1 MIKINKK
8 TIGIPRS
15 LLYYKYFPLW
25 KAFFEELDFEVVISE
40 KTNNKIVERG
50 GRYAIDE
57 ICIPLKLYY
66 GHVLDLMDK
75 KVDYLFVP
83 RYISTTFGTY
93 MCPKFL
99 GLPDLIRGTINDL
112 PKLIEMDIDLRKKP
126 KWLSAYE
133 TARRLGKRLSEIKKA
148 YESAIN
154 TYHNFRKFMVKGYDF
169 QQAINLAQR
178 KNPDEIPNRKVKEDS
193 ATIALIGHGYNVHD
207 PYINMDLIKKLRKM
221 NARVVVLEN
230 LPLEIFKN
238 QTIITNTLKN
248 YWGNEEEILSAM
260 NYLFEQKNIDGI
272 IFICSFCCGPDSLID
287 EIITRDAKKIE
298 IPYICLVLD
307 EHSGQAGVVTR
318 VEAFVDMIIRKKRN
332 LKIAAAPEIEVQAKK
347 RRIKHNEG

>member
-1 MIKINKK
+1 MIKITKK
-8 TIGIPRS
+8 TVGIPRS

-25 KAFFEELDFEVVISE
+25 KAFFEELDFEVIISE
-40 KTNNKIVERG
+40 KTNNRIIERG

-75 KVDYLFVP
+75 KVDYIFIP

-99 GLPDLIRGTINDL
+99 GLPDLIRGTMDDL
-112 PKLIEMDIDLRKKP
+112 PPIIEMDIDMRKKP

-133 TARRLGKRLSEIKKA
+133 TARRLGKPLSKIRKA
-148 YESAIN
+148 YENAIKV
-154 TYHNFRKFMVKGYDF
+154 YHNFREIMVKGYNF
-169 QQAINLAQR
+169 QQAVNLSVTKKSEEVPAP
-178 KNPDEIPNRKVKEDS
+178 KNGNEA
-193 ATIALIGHGYNVHD
+193 ATIAVIGHGYNVHD
-207 PYINMDLIKKLRKM
+207 PFINMDLLKKLKKM
-221 NARVVVLEN
+221 NAKGIVLEN
-230 LPLEIFKN
+230 LPTEIFKD

-248 YWGNEEEILSAM
+248 YWGNEEEILSAI
-260 NYLFEQKNIDGI
+260 NYLFEQKDIDGI
-272 IFICSFCCGPDSLID
+272 VFICSFCCGPDSLID

-307 EHSGQAGVVTR
+307 EHTGQAGVITR

-332 LKIAAAPEIEVQAKK
+332 LKLVSTPKIEVKTPNKSMEQS
-347 RRIKHNEG
+347 EV